1 LINGIYFFG
10 NKTEISCLADRFRR
24 KKEHGICKQMNEG
37 KDDGVGESEAPSAH
51 PREAKAR
58 TGYGFP
64 QRTDERSVRSF
75 IGLCVMRLPFDRRS
89 TCLSLPTSFS
99 FFFFLA
105 KKKDNFKR

>member
-1 LINGIYFFG
+1 
-10 NKTEISCLADRFRR
+10 
-24 KKEHGICKQMNEG
+24 MNEG

-89 TCLSLPTSFS
+89 TCLRLPASFVTCFSLIDTVNE
-99 FFFFLA
+99 LV
-105 KKKDNFKR
+105 KKSLNINKNLSLISYKK